1 MKAPDGTFWIGSD
14 HPFDLAECYLNFR
27 ADVALQAVPK
37 AAILHLSADSRYRLW
52 VNGAFIGRGP
62 ERSWPSSMAVDA
74 RDVTA
79 ELRPGPNHIAVQV
92 YSPGHLHFAYVHR
105 AACGMIGWLDA
116 DGKALLRSD
125 QKLAGEARSVME
137 CQGPPR
143 LDLRH
148 RGGAARYARGRG
160 LATG

>member
-62 ERSWPSSMAVDA
+62 ERS
-74 RDVTA
+74 
-79 ELRPGPNHIAVQV
+79 
-92 YSPGHLHFAYVHR
+92 
-105 AACGMIGWLDA
+105 
-116 DGKALLRSD
+116 
-125 QKLAGEARSVME
+125 
-137 CQGPPR
+137 
-143 LDLRH
+143 
-148 RGGAARYARGRG
+148 
-160 LATG
+160 